1 MGSQRVG
8 HNWAAELNWTALC
21 PRNFPGKNTAVG
33 SRFLL
38 QGIFLTQRLS
48 SYLLHLLHWQM
59 DSFPLLHLCAV
70 LCSVAQSCPTLR
82 DPMGPP
88 GFSAHGILQARML
101 EWVAISSS
109 RGSSQPRD
117 RTQVSHTAGRFFTS
131 WATREPLNTWLPKII
146 CTKVKHS
153 KEENTEFLTEFCVW
167 ILWALPSVSYLTEAS
182 PAT

>member
-70 LCSVAQSCPTLR
+70 LCSVAQSCLTLCN
-82 DPMGPP
+82 PMDYTV
-88 GFSAHGILQARML
+88 HGLLQARIL
-101 EWVAISSS
+101 EWVAFPFSQASY
-109 RGSSQPRD
+109 QPRD
-117 RTQVSHTAGRFFTS
+117 HTQVSHIAGRFFTS
-131 WATREPLNTWLPKII
+131 WATREALVYAKSHPKCFPCINSLNSPT
-146 CTKVKHS
+146 T
-153 KEENTEFLTEFCVW
+153 
-167 ILWALPSVSYLTEAS
+167 LWDREYLK
-182 PAT
+182 